1 MTYTTADHVYDK
13 VGITGNEINPTQMAR
28 ILEQADAEVDRIMNT
43 TSNPK
48 KTMEIQDGQQFNYTH
63 IRKLP
68 LLKVLNV
75 EIDQTPISLSN
86 LRFYPEGKIQ
96 LLPTAE
102 QTYFYRNNLLR
113 NVKIKFIWGWL
124 EESTTNQETQSDNI
138 PGIGQTVSVE
148 DGTKF
153 AQGDW
158 IRIVGLDGWEEVT
171 QINSLNSNDLNCD
184 LIYSH
189 LSSSMV
195 IKLQVPRV
203 VELLAGA
210 IAAIMSA
217 LYMIGQTYTFA
228 TSYQTPDY
236 QVTKGVPYPH
246 FQKNLDS
253 WVGERDYLIKSLP
266 KWPAI
271 G

>member
-13 VGITGNEINPTQMAR
+13 VGITVNEINPTQMAR

-124 EESTTNQETQSDNI
+124 EESTTNQ
-138 PGIGQTVSVE
+138 
-148 DGTKF
+148 
-153 AQGDW
+153 
-158 IRIVGLDGWEEVT
+158 VT

>member
-13 VGITGNEINPTQMAR
+13 VGITVNEIDATQMTR
-28 ILEQADAEVDRIMNT
+28 ILEQSDAEVDRIMNT
-43 TSNPK
+43 TSVPR
-48 KTMEIQDGQQFNYTH
+48 KTIEIQDGEQLNYTH
-63 IRKLP
+63 LRKLP
-68 LLKVLNV
+68 LLSILKL
-75 EIDQTPISLSN
+75 EINETEISLSN

-113 NVKIKFIWGWL
+113 NVKIKFLWGWL
-124 EESTTNQETQSDNI
+124 EESLVNQETQSDATE
-138 PGIGQTVSVE
+138 GVDQTVSVE

-153 AQGDW
+153 TDGDY
-158 IRIVGLDGWEEVT
+158 IKIAGFDGFEEVT
-171 QINSLNSNDLNCD
+171 KINSISTNDLNCD
-184 LIYSH
+184 LIYDHETGST
-189 LSSSMV
+189 V
-195 IKLQVPRV
+195 IKLEVPKV
-203 VELLAGA
+203 VSILAGA

-253 WVGERDYLIKSLP
+253 WVAERDYLIKSLP
-266 KWPAI
+266 KWPAFS
-271 G
+271 